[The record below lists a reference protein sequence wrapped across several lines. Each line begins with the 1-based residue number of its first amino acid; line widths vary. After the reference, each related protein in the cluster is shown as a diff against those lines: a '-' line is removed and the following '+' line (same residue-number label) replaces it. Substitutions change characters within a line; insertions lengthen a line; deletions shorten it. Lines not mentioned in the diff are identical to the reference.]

1 MSMIDNSHDNYS
13 TSNNMVKDFSI
24 KYICDHYMTLGIR
37 QKSAK
42 YNQQELVHQNKQ
54 NVSTTGTFKIQP

>member
-1 MSMIDNSHDNYS
+1 
-13 TSNNMVKDFSI
+13 VKDFSI
-24 KYICDHYMTLGIR
+24 KYICDHCMTLGIR